1 MKKDFKNI
9 GLNVG
14 IILAIAIVLM
24 LTAFGLLGWYT
35 KHNVTIAVPN
45 VVGMAFDEAKI
56 KLESAGLSSKII
68 DSVYNEKAA
77 PFSIVEQLP
86 AANENVKP
94 ERIVFLVI
102 NTGNKPK
109 VKMPKLVDMSLT
121 LAKAVLKNR
130 GLTLGNISFTYDE
143 IGNNLVVN
151 QNYRGESIE
160 AGKMIPTGSSIDLVV
175 ASTDKTRFPDS
186 DSTDLV
192 NDEAVSD
199 DLGK

>member
-1 MKKDFKNI
+1 MKKDVKNI
-9 GLNVG
+9 GINIGLIVG
-14 IILAIAIVLM
+14 IAIVLM
-24 LTAFGLLGWYT
+24 LTAVGLLGWYT
-35 KHNVTIAVPN
+35 KHNTSISVPN

-56 KLESAGLSSKII
+56 KLEQQGLSSKII

-86 AANENVKP
+86 KANESVKP
-94 ERIVFLVI
+94 ERIIFLVI

-121 LAKAVLKNR
+121 LAKAVIKNR
-130 GLTLGNISFTYDE
+130 GLQLGNISYTYDE
-143 IGNNLVVN
+143 IGNNLVVH
-151 QNYRGESIE
+151 QNYRGDNVEP
-160 AGKMIPTGSSIDLVV
+160 GQMIPTGSVIDLVV
-175 ASTDKTRFPDS
+175 ASTDKSRFPDS

-192 NDEAVSD
+192 NDAEVSD